1 MIYQFSTGHGIVGI
15 SQDSHGLEIWNS
27 GSLLNTDYC
36 SRSDI
41 ALCSFEGSADVW
53 LRGKDL
59 ERC

>member
-15 SQDSHGLEIWNS
+15 SQDSHDLEVWNS

-41 ALCSFEGSADVW
+41 ALCSFEGSADV
-53 LRGKDL
+53 
-59 ERC
+59 